1 MAHDGGGQCS
11 DHDEAVDT
19 MIGSVYGR
27 LLIIPATA
35 SALGVYGSALAE
47 ESPAI
52 PPAGISAGDTAWV
65 LASSALVLLM
75 IVPGL
80 ALFYGGLVRTKN
92 VLATIMHSFAILCL
106 ITLLWIFL
114 GYSLAFGPDH
124 GGLIGGFEWTGLWG
138 VGMSPNPTYAPT
150 IPHQA
155 FMVFQLMFAAI
166 TPALI
171 TGAFAERMRFSA
183 LLLFA
188 AVWSLLIY
196 CPIAHWMWGG
206 GWLSKWG
213 ALDFAG
219 GAVVHIS
226 SGAAALVCA
235 FKLGPRRGYGIEH
248 LAPHNLPLT
257 LLGTGLLWFGWFG
270 FNAGSALGAN
280 EIAVNAFITTHAAAA
295 AGAFSWLVVEWHYR
309 KVPTVLGMASGAIAG
324 LATITPA
331 AGYVSILAAVA
342 IGLTAGLAS
351 YWAIVVKAKWAFDD
365 SLDVVGI
372 HGVGGCVG
380 IIATGLFA
388 STAVNAH
395 GANGLFF
402 GDAYLL
408 AVQIVAAL
416 CVAGFSMLGT
426 WLILTVIDRVVGL
439 RVSQQQEEL
448 GLDLSQHNE
457 RAYSP

>member
-1 MAHDGGGQCS
+1 MRHT
-11 DHDEAVDT
+11 V
-19 MIGSVYGR
+19 GR
-27 LLIIPATA
+27 RILI
-35 SALGVYGSALAE
+35 SAAIVLAGVHGSALADE
-47 ESPAI
+47 TAGI
-52 PPAGISAGDTAWV
+52 PSNIISAGDTAWM
-65 LASSALVLLM
+65 LASSALVLMM

-106 ITLLWIFL
+106 VTLLWIFI
-114 GYSLAFGPDH
+114 GYSLAFGPDYGGVI
-124 GGLIGGFEWTGLWG
+124 GGLEWTGLSG
-138 VGMSPNPTYAPT
+138 VGMSANLTYAPT

-155 FMVFQLMFAAI
+155 FMIFQLMFAAI

-188 AVWSLLIY
+188 GAWALLVY

-206 GWLSKWG
+206 GWLGKWG

-235 FKLGPRRGYGIEH
+235 FKLGRRRGYGVEH

-270 FNAGSALGAN
+270 FNGGSALGAN

-295 AGAFSWLVVEWHYR
+295 AGAFSWLIVEWRYR
-309 KVPTVLGMASGAIAG
+309 EVPTVLGMASGAVAG

-331 AGYVSILAAVA
+331 AGYVSILAAVM
-342 IGLTAGLAS
+342 IGLAAGIVS
-351 YWAIVVKAKWAFDD
+351 YWAIVVKAKLAFDD

-372 HGVGGCVG
+372 HGVGGCLG
-380 IIATGLFA
+380 ILATGLFA

-395 GANGLFF
+395 GANGVFF
-402 GDAYLL
+402 GDYRLLGVQVVAVL
-408 AVQIVAAL
+408 AVAV
-416 CVAGFSMLGT
+416 FSMFGT
-426 WLILTVIDRVVGL
+426 WLILTILDRVVGL
-439 RVSQQQEEL
+439 RVSQHEEEL

>member
-1 MAHDGGGQCS
+1 M
-11 DHDEAVDT
+11 DT
-19 MIGSVYGR
+19 MIRHVFGR
-27 LLIIPATA
+27 LLVIPTTATLIGAYGLA
-35 SALGVYGSALAE
+35 SAE
-47 ESPAI
+47 EAPSI
-52 PPAGISAGDTAWV
+52 PSTIISAGDTAWM

-92 VLATIMHSFAILCL
+92 VLATIMHSIAILCL
-106 ITLLWIFL
+106 VTLLWIFV

-124 GGLIGGFEWTGLWG
+124 GGVIGGLEWVGLQG
-138 VGMSPNPTYAPT
+138 VGMSPNQTYAPT

-166 TPALI
+166 TPDLI

-188 AVWSLLIY
+188 GMWALLIY

-206 GWLSKWG
+206 GWLGQWG

-235 FKLGPRRGYGIEH
+235 LKLGQRRGYGVEH

-270 FNAGSALGAN
+270 FNGGSALGAN

-295 AGAFSWLVVEWHYR
+295 AGALSWLVVEWRYR
-309 KVPTVLGMASGAIAG
+309 KVPTVLGMASGAVAG
-324 LATITPA
+324 QPNITPP
-331 AGYVSILAAVA
+331 AGYVSILAAVV
-342 IGLTAGLAS
+342 IGLTAGIVS

-372 HGVGGCVG
+372 HGVGGCLG
-380 IIATGLFA
+380 IVATGLFA
-388 STAVNAH
+388 STAVNSH
-395 GANGLFF
+395 GANGALF
-402 GDAYLL
+402 GAYRLL
-408 AVQIVAAL
+408 GIQIVAGL
-416 CVAGFSMLGT
+416 SVAIFSMVGT
-426 WLILTVIDRVVGL
+426 WLILMLVDRCLGL
-439 RVSQQQEEL
+439 RVSQHEEEL